1 MVLVIAGFSL
11 IALIDLIPLLRKRS
25 PRGVFAFLALFIL
38 GLSLAVLQTA
48 GIKLPSIMLALETCV
63 RALGLGY

>member
-1 MVLVIAGFSL
+1 MVLIIAGFTL

-25 PRGVFAFLALFIL
+25 PRGVFVFLALFIL

-48 GIKLPSIMLALETCV
+48 SVKLPSIMLTLETCI
-63 RALGLGY
+63 RTLGLGY